1 MNPGDRRGDPPGR
14 RGPFG
19 GAPRPVVSRAAAVL
33 VLIGLAIFVI
43 ARTTGSGWL
52 MVLLSG
58 LIGVL
63 LVSVVLPPL
72 ALRGARL
79 EVRAPRDATAGRSL
93 TVTVSA
99 PVRVRNLRARLVEP
113 AGSWF
118 VCEGP
123 AQGEVT
129 VVPTRRG
136 VLREVAVD
144 VTSGWPLGLVSWRRR
159 VHLALARPT
168 EVGPAPIDTEVT
180 APGAQGD
187 GADERSAPG
196 WRDGDVVRGAR
207 EYVPGDP
214 VKLVHWPATARTGTL
229 MVKELDAPHRPGL
242 VLVVDLRG
250 GGAAAETAAGRAAG
264 IANAALVAG
273 TPVIL
278 CTAEA
283 GGPVAGRVA
292 SPVEVSRRLAR
303 AVAGAP
309 AEVAVAPGTTV
320 LRVAAGGG

>member
-1 MNPGDRRGDPPGR
+1 MTVAGR
-14 RGPFG
+14 RTG
-19 GAPRPVVSRAAAVL
+19 GVPRPAVSRAAVVL
-33 VLIGLAIFVI
+33 VLIGSAIFVI

-58 LIGVL
+58 LIGALAVSVL
-63 LVSVVLPPL
+63 LPPV
-72 ALRGARL
+72 ALRVARL
-79 EVRAPRDATAGRSL
+79 EVRAGRDATAGRSL
-93 TVTVSA
+93 TVTVSVPA
-99 PVRVRNLRARLVEP
+99 GARNLRARLVEP

-118 VCEGP
+118 ACDGP
-123 AQGEVT
+123 AEGEIIA
-129 VVPTRRG
+129 VPARRG

-144 VTSGWPLGLVSWRRR
+144 VRSAWPLGLVPWRRR
-159 VHLALARPT
+159 LRLPLPRPI

-180 APGAQGD
+180 PPGARGN
-187 GADERSAPG
+187 GADEQSAPG

-264 IANAALVAG
+264 IANAALAAG
-273 TPVIL
+273 APVTL
-278 CTAEA
+278 CTSEA
-283 GGPVAGRVA
+283 GGPVGGRVD

-303 AVAGAP
+303 AVAGPP
-309 AEVAVAPGTTV
+309 AEVAVAPGTAV
-320 LRVAAGGG
+320 VRVAASAI

>member
-1 MNPGDRRGDPPGR
+1 MTGLT
-14 RGPFG
+14 
-19 GAPRPVVSRAAAVL
+19 PRPAVSRAAVVL
-33 VLIGLAIFVI
+33 ALIGSAIFLI

-63 LVSVVLPPL
+63 AVSVLLPPL
-72 ALRGARL
+72 ALRVTRL
-79 EVRAPRDATAGRSL
+79 EVRSPRDATAEHSL
-93 TVTVSA
+93 TVTVEV

-118 VCEGP
+118 SFDGP
-123 AQGEVT
+123 AQGEIT
-129 VVPTRRG
+129 VVPARRG

-144 VTSGWPLGLVSWRRR
+144 VTSAWPLGLVRWRRR
-159 VHLALARPT
+159 MHLALARPI
-168 EVGPAPIDTEVT
+168 EVGPAPIDTEFT
-180 APGAQGD
+180 PPGARGE
-187 GADERSAPG
+187 GADEQSAPG

-250 GGAAAETAAGRAAG
+250 GGPAAENAAGRAAG
-264 IANAALVAG
+264 VANAALAAG
-273 TPVIL
+273 APVTM

-283 GGPVAGRVA
+283 GGPVNGRVD
-292 SPVEVSRRLAR
+292 SPVDVSRRLAR
-303 AVAGAP
+303 AVAGPP
-309 AEVAVAPGTTV
+309 AEVTVAPGTAV
-320 LRVAAGGG
+320 LRVAARPG